1 MKSKELLKNKSP
13 FLFITGPAGS
23 GKTFLVREALNL
35 NPKWGILTA
44 TTGVAARVLGTNVL
58 NSTVQTVHSTLGFG
72 DMESFFKSHEKG
84 SLRKVLKHLRKKHK
98 RLIIDES
105 SMLRSE
111 MFEVLCAECE
121 GVGMG
126 LVITGD
132 FLQLPAIYDVKKEG
146 PKPSGWKQWLFETPS
161 WEKFKENTIRLDTQY
176 RHEQGSAFLTA
187 LNLLRAGNGIDALP
201 FLKQAGVKFVQG
213 GQTGYALD
221 PTFNGMTLVGRRE
234 TRNLTNGLFYEKLP
248 SQEYVCQTKR
258 WGDWQK
264 KDWYEWPQEDFP
276 AEVKMK
282 AGTRVMITR
291 NLYGLVPIDPTK
303 KVDTDT
309 LDIQPLMFKADGSP
323 GAWTLSK
330 KQTDETDE
338 LTDEQ
343 LENANLRVGLI
354 QANGDTGVIEEVG
367 EMDGALTFAIERD
380 NDPAHTHVH
389 VQACTED
396 NSISH
401 YDIEAGQRVKIID
414 QKATAWI
421 SYMPLQQA
429 WASTVHK
436 AQGLTINHPTRVI
449 IKDMWGNAM
458 VYVAC
463 SRVKNPADLTLVG
476 AEEMIADGST
486 TRLDYYCKTDPA
498 VKEWIDGKTDG
509 VQDTQANAAKGGA

>member
-1 MKSKELLKNKSP
+1 MKTKELLKVKSP

-35 NPKWGILTA
+35 NPKWGVLTA
-44 TTGVAARVLGTNVL
+44 TTGVAARVLGTNVQ
-58 NSTVQTVHSTLGFG
+58 NATVQTVHSTLGFG
-72 DMESFFKSHEKG
+72 DMESFFKSQEKG
-84 SLRKVLKHLRKKHK
+84 SLRKVLKYLRKKHK

-121 GVGMG
+121 EVGMG

-161 WEKFKENTIRLDTQY
+161 WEKFKESTIRLDTQY
-176 RHEQGSAFLTA
+176 RHQQGSAFLDA
-187 LNLLRAGNGIDALP
+187 LNLLRAGKGKDAIP
-201 FLKQAGVKFVQG
+201 FLKQAGVKFVPG
-213 GQTGYALD
+213 GSTGYALD

-234 TRNLTNGLFYEKLP
+234 TRNLTNTLFYGKLP
-248 SQEYVCQTKR
+248 SQEYVCKTKR

-264 KDWYEWPQEDFP
+264 KDWYEWTKEDFP
-276 AEVKMK
+276 DEVKLK

-291 NLYGLVPIDPTK
+291 NLYGLVPIDPFK
-303 KVDTDT
+303 KVDTDA
-309 LDIQPLMFKADGSP
+309 LDIQPVLFNADGSS
-323 GAWTLSK
+323 GAFVVTK
-330 KQTDETDE
+330 DAETEE
-338 LTDEQ
+338 LTDVQ
-343 LENANLRVGLI
+343 LMDHNLQRGLI

-367 EMDGALTFAIERD
+367 EIDGKLAFAVQRD
-380 NDPAHTHVH
+380 DDPPHTLVY

-401 YDIEAGQRVKIID
+401 YEIEDGHRVKIVY

-429 WASTVHK
+429 WASTIHK

-449 IKDMWGNAM
+449 IPDMWGNAM

-476 AEEMIADGST
+476 ADEMIADGSM
-486 TRLDYYCKTDPA
+486 TRLEHYCKTDPA
-498 VKEWIDGKTDG
+498 VKDWIDGA
-509 VQDTQANAAKGGA
+509 QANAAKGGA